1 MRIINSIILLLFIL
15 GAEVTYAQIS
25 DKNWEY
31 LLVREDVVK
40 PSMTVYYEASL
51 TDLASFL
58 ILLY

>member
-1 MRIINSIILLLFIL
+1 MKIINSIILMLFVL
-15 GAEVTYAQIS
+15 GAPVSFAQIS
-25 DKNWEY
+25 DKDWEY

>member
-1 MRIINSIILLLFIL
+1 MLFVL
-15 GAEVTYAQIS
+15 GAPVSFAQIS
-25 DKNWEY
+25 DKDWEY